1 MSLEVGMIGLGI
13 MGTAIS
19 ANLLKSGISVTG
31 YDVVKGQVDK
41 LVGSGG
47 NSASSPKDVAEK
59 TNILITSLPS
69 VTALVEVVWGRD
81 GILASKHKGLIV
93 VESGTL
99 PLEDK
104 LRAHEALNKAGMIL
118 LDCTLSGT
126 GAQAA
131 VKDLAVYGCGDRE
144 AYEKCVPVFEGFS
157 RSNYYLGEFGNGSK
171 MKYVANLLV
180 AIHNVA
186 AAEAFAMGMKAGL
199 DPALIYKVIS
209 DGAGTSRMFEV
220 RGPLMVQGRYD
231 EATMKMDVWQKD
243 LNIISSF
250 AKQINCPTP
259 LLAAS
264 AQVYT
269 AAMAQGRDKQDTGSV
284 CAVMEDWANVKRKTV
299 ISTPNK

>member
-13 MGTAIS
+13 MGSAIS
-19 ANLLKSGISVTG
+19 ANLLKEGISVVG
-31 YDVVKGQVDK
+31 YDVVKAQIDL
-41 LVGSGG
+41 LVSKGG
-47 NSASSPKDVAEK
+47 KGAASPRDVAEK
-59 TNILITSLPS
+59 TDIVITLLPS
-69 VTALVEVVWGRD
+69 VTALDEVVWGDD
-81 GILASKHKGLIV
+81 GLLASNHKGLIV

-104 LRAHEALNKAGMIL
+104 LRAHAALNKAGMVM

-131 VKDLAVYGCGDRE
+131 LKDLVVYGSGDRN
-144 AYEKCVPVFEGFS
+144 AFDKCVPVFKGFA

-186 AAEAFAMGMKAGL
+186 AAEAFVLGMKAGL
-199 DPALIYKVIS
+199 DPELIYKVIS

-220 RGPLMVQGRYD
+220 RGPMMVQGRYD
-231 EATMKMDVWQKD
+231 KATMKMDVWQKD
-243 LNIISSF
+243 LNIISSY
-250 AKQINCPTP
+250 AKNINCPTP
-259 LLAAS
+259 LLANC
-264 AQVYT
+264 AQVYI

-284 CAVMEDWANVKRKTV
+284 CAVMEGWANYKREK
-299 ISTPNK
+299 

>member
-13 MGTAIS
+13 MGSAIS
-19 ANLLKSGISVTG
+19 TNLLQAGIPIVG
-31 YDVVKGQVDK
+31 YDVAENQIDILAGR
-41 LVGSGG
+41 GG
-47 NSASSPKDVAEK
+47 EKSASPKEVADK
-59 TNILITSLPS
+59 TDIVITLLPS
-69 VTALVEVVWGRD
+69 VAALDEVVWGKD

-104 LRAHEALNKAGMIL
+104 RRAHGALDKAGMVM

-131 VKDLAVYGCGDRE
+131 TKDLAVYGSGNRAAFD
-144 AYEKCVPVFEGFS
+144 ACVPVFKGFA
-157 RSNYYLGEFGNGSK
+157 RSHYYLGEFGNGSK
-171 MKYVANLLV
+171 MKFVANLLV

-186 AAEAFAMGMKAGL
+186 AAEAFVLGMKAGL
-199 DPALIYKVIS
+199 DPELIYKVIS

-231 EATMKMDVWQKD
+231 DATMKMDVWQKD

-250 AKQINCPTP
+250 ARSINCPTP

-264 AQVYT
+264 AQVYM

-284 CAVMEDWANVKRKTV
+284 CAVMEDWANYKRGK
-299 ISTPNK
+299 

>member
-1 MSLEVGMIGLGI
+1 MNSEIGMIGLGI

-19 ANLLKSGISVTG
+19 ANLLKSGFSVTG

-47 NSASSPKDVAEK
+47 KSATSPKYVAEK

-69 VTALVEVVWGRD
+69 VIALDEVVWGKD
-81 GILASKHKGLIV
+81 GILASKHRGLIV
-93 VESGTL
+93 VESSTL

-104 LRAHEALNKAGMIL
+104 LSAHEALDKAGMVM

-131 VKDLAVYGCGDRE
+131 LKDLAVYGSGDR
-144 AYEKCVPVFEGFS
+144 AAFDACVPVFKGFA
-157 RSNYYLGEFGNGSK
+157 RSHYYLGEFGNGSK

-186 AAEAFAMGMKAGL
+186 AAEAFVLGMKAGL
-199 DPALIYKVIS
+199 DPELIYKVIS

-220 RGPLMVQGRYD
+220 RGPLMVRGRYD
-231 EATMKMDVWQKD
+231 DATMKMDVWQKD
-243 LNIISSF
+243 LKIISSF
-250 AKQINCPTP
+250 ARSINCPTP

-264 AQVYT
+264 TQAYI
-269 AAMAQGRDKQDTGSV
+269 AAMAQGRDKEDTGSV
-284 CAVMEDWANVKRKTV
+284 CAVMEDWANVKRKTL
-299 ISTPNK
+299 